1 MKKSIENGMEKM
13 IGTPVEEL
21 KESEKTTLA
30 NAISLAGITGMLAI
44 AGFSL
49 PVTLGF
55 LGVSVAGLGILTVR
69 ENHKE
74 GK

>member
-13 IGTPVEEL
+13 IGKPVEEL

-30 NAISLAGITGMLAI
+30 NGISLAGITGMLAI

-55 LGVSVAGLGILTVR
+55 LSATVAGLTVLTIR